1 MPNLSLLIGNK
12 NYSTWS
18 MRPWVLLTQAGI
30 EFEEVQLWFD
40 RDAHLPGAAGRL
52 PASKVPVLM
61 IDGAPVWDSLAICE
75 TVAELFPD
83 KQLWPGDARA
93 RQIARSVCAEMH
105 AGFGNLR
112 NAMPMNIRTSLPG
125 KGMNA
130 EVQRDI
136 DRIVAL
142 WRECRERY
150 GQGGE
155 MLFGRFTI
163 ADAYYAPVV
172 MRFMTFAVSLPPDAQ
187 RYADA
192 VRDLA
197 AVRAWIEAARRETA
211 FVAADEPYASP
222 PA

>member
-1 MPNLSLLIGNK
+1 
-12 NYSTWS
+12 

-30 EFEEVQLWFD
+30 PFEEVQLWFD
-40 RDAHLPGAAGRL
+40 QDAHLPDAADRL
-52 PASKVPVLM
+52 PAGKVPVLLV
-61 IDGAPVWDSLAICE
+61 DGAPVWDSLAICE

-83 KQLWPGDARA
+83 RELWPAEARA
-93 RQIARSVCAEMH
+93 RQIARSMCAEMH
-105 AGFGNLR
+105 SGFGSVR
-112 NAMPMNIRTSLPG
+112 NAMPMNIRTALPG
-125 KGMNA
+125 IGMSA

-142 WRECRERY
+142 WRECRECY
-150 GQGGE
+150 GRSGE

-172 MRFMTFAVSLPPDAQ
+172 MRFMTYEVALPPDAQ
-187 RYADA
+187 RYAAA

-211 FVAADEPYASP
+211 FVAADEPYATRS
-222 PA
+222 A